1 MSLESVKLVT
11 GADNV
16 KAADEVKS
24 EAKVQETKVDLSD
37 PVDTLE
43 LSTKKEDDNKEEVK
57 KEASVG
63 KKIGVGVASACVSGL
78 GQLINGE
85 TGKGAGFFLGSIASS
100 LILIPTLGPIGALVP
115 LGINI
120 ASIVDAVKNA

>member
-1 MSLESVKLVT
+1 MSINSVNS
-11 GADNV
+11 ANRMENI
-16 KAADEVKS
+16 KAADEVKK

-37 PVDTLE
+37 PVDKVD
-43 LSTKKEDDNKEEVK
+43 LSTKKEGVK

-63 KKIGVGVASACVSGL
+63 KKVGVGVASACISGL

-85 TGKGAGFFLGSIASS
+85 VGKGAGFFLGSIASS
-100 LILIPTLGPIGALVP
+100 LILIPTLGPVGALVP

>member
-1 MSLESVKLVT
+1 MSINSVNS
-11 GADNV
+11 ANRMENI
-16 KAADEVKS
+16 KAADEVKK

-37 PVDTLE
+37 PVDKVD
-43 LSTKKEDDNKEEVK
+43 LSTKKEGVK

-63 KKIGVGVASACVSGL
+63 KKVGVGVASACISGL

-85 TGKGAGFFLGSIASS
+85 VGKGAGFFLGSIASS